1 MYCRAIAV
9 DFDGT
14 GATDGHLAPE
24 AVAALGKAHALGYTT
39 LLITG
44 RVLEDVQT
52 ACADRSMFDAIVAEN
67 GAVIHLCRGGRNIQL
82 GTPPPDRFLGE
93 LRALGVPFH
102 TGAVIIGTWDRH
114 ATEILDLIR
123 RFGIDGQLV
132 FNRAALM
139 LLPSGINKAVGVQR
153 ALEELGRCE
162 HNLVA
167 LGDAENDLPLLVAAE
182 ISVAARG
189 SVPAVSAQADD
200 HLSHPGGGG
209 VAHYINR
216 LLEQNGICPTPP
228 RHSILLGRAM
238 DGEPVLLPA
247 SGVNV
252 VISGDPRSGK
262 SWIAGLLAE
271 QLVERDYRL
280 CIIDPEGDYMP
291 IGKRPGIIALGNEL
305 ALPAPAVVP
314 RLFSDEPLS
323 FILNLSSL
331 ALGEQAAYIHSVL
344 GALEE
349 SRAATGIPHWILID
363 EAHYLFDRA
372 VPIARFL
379 ESRTG
384 NFILATYRPSLLGNE
399 VYAHIRA
406 HIMTGTTV
414 DEERY
419 FMTKLL
425 QARGPRNLVPRDVL
439 AELAMPRAGL
449 LLEGTSGPSWQVFT
463 HGGRITSHTHH
474 AHKYADTRL
483 PEDKAFRFLYTEG
496 PEPVLA
502 HNMREF
508 HSAVQTVPI
517 ASLRH
522 HLISGDF
529 SRWVAGVLGDQ
540 PLAGGLRKLERTT
553 AVGVAPNRTEILA
566 HIQDHYLIEN
576 DQKGNGNAPL
586 GNQ

>member
-14 GATDGHLAPE
+14 GATDGRLAPE
-24 AVAALGKAHALGYTT
+24 VAAALGKARAHGNAT
-39 LLITG
+39 LMVTG
-44 RVLEDVQT
+44 RVLEDVQA
-52 ACADRSMFDAIVAEN
+52 ACADGCMFDAIVAEN
-67 GAVIHLCRGGRNIQL
+67 GAVIHLCLDGRTIQL
-82 GTPPPDRFLGE
+82 GTPPPDHFLGE
-93 LRALGVPFH
+93 LRSLGVPFH

-114 ATEILDLIR
+114 ATELLDLIR

-182 ISVAARG
+182 IGVAARG
-189 SVPAVSAQADD
+189 SVPAVAAQADD

-216 LLEQNGICPTPP
+216 LLDQNGICPTPS
-228 RHSILLGRAM
+228 RHSVILGRSMNGKPA
-238 DGEPVLLPA
+238 LLPA
-247 SGVNV
+247 SGVNI

-271 QLVERDYRL
+271 QLVEHGYRL

-291 IGKRPGIIALGNEL
+291 IGKRPRIIALGNDL

-331 ALGEQAAYIHSVL
+331 ALGEQAAYINSVL
-344 GALEE
+344 GALDE
-349 SRAATGIPHWILID
+349 SRAKTGIPHWILID

-384 NFILATYRPSLLGNE
+384 NFILTTYRPSLLGDE

-439 AELAMPRAGL
+439 AELDMPRAGL
-449 LLEGTSGPSWQVFT
+449 LLEDSSGPSWQVFT
-463 HGGRITSHTHH
+463 PGARVTSHTHH

-483 PEDKAFRFLYTEG
+483 PENKAFHFLFTEG
-496 PEPVLA
+496 PEPVLT
-502 HNMREF
+502 HNMKEF
-508 HSAVQTVPI
+508 HSAVQVVPL

-522 HLISGDF
+522 HLIAGDF

-540 PLAGGLRKLERTT
+540 PLASGLRKLERTT

-566 HIQDHYLIEN
+566 HIQDHYLIEG
-576 DQKGNGNAPL
+576 DQEENGKAQILNR
-586 GNQ
+586 